1 MPFLT
6 SQFIGDMIGTTKRD
20 ALTPS
25 GTVFN
30 QYVTTCDAKVVA
42 ACRQAGYTVDP
53 SAPPAGDALAILQSA
68 SLYCYVKMAH
78 LLREDIVFDNDILDM
93 LTSPDAIA
101 SGELPIPGLVP
112 DQLGAAGGSEIASA
126 SSSSL
131 TNADPVFTRS
141 TLGGF

>member
-6 SQFIGDMIGTTKRD
+6 SQFIGDMIGTAKRD
-20 ALTPS
+20 ALTPA

-78 LLREDIVFDNDILDM
+78 LLRKDIVFDNDILDM
-93 LTSPDAIA
+93 LISPDAIA

-112 DQLGAAGGSEIASA
+112 DQLGAAGGAEIASA